1 MKKYFCR
8 FKQEMMYIIG
18 IIVLNFLFT
27 LLEFIGINYQL
38 CSISINTI
46 NFILIFVYALSKGK
60 KTNIIGYKSGIKS
73 GIKIIFILSTINLI
87 TLSGFSF
94 KTIFYY
100 LLIIV
105 ITMFGG
111 IIGKNKKNNPK

>member
-1 MKKYFCR
+1 
-8 FKQEMMYIIG
+8 MMYIIG
-18 IIVLNFLFT
+18 IIVLSSLFT

-46 NFILIFVYALSKGK
+46 NFILIFAYALSKGK

-111 IIGKNKKNNPK
+111 IIGKNKKNPK